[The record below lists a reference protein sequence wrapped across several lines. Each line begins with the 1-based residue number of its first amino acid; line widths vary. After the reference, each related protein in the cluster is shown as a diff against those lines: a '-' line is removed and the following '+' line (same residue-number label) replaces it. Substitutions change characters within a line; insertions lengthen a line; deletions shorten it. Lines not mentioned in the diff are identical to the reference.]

1 MRGTGTEVHV
11 VAVRHHAAVI
21 VRVPYY
27 RPVRQPMFV
36 FVFVFVFVC
45 VCVIVPMR
53 VMVGM
58 FVAAVRPMHVVMH
71 VFMAVLVVIVPV
83 HGAVGMPMLVSVLV
97 ALDLRFAAAA
107 AAGRAHTVLLGPP
120 QATSISFTRISS
132 PCVTCS

>member
-21 VRVPYY
+21 VRVADY

-36 FVFVFVFVC
+36 FVFVC
-45 VCVIVPMR
+45 VCVIVIVPML
-53 VMVGM
+53 VMVGV
-58 FVAAVRPMHVVMH
+58 FVAAVRPMHVVMRL
-71 VFMAVLVVIVPV
+71 FMAVLVVIVPV

-132 PCVTCS
+132 PCVTCSW